1 MSLRDTNQVKVWDLL
16 VRLFHWTLVLSFVIA
31 YLTEDDWM
39 TVHVYAG
46 YVIGFLLLF
55 RMIWGFVGSRYARFS
70 SFVYRPGIVRD
81 YLKKAVAF
89 KAPRYMGHNPAGGA
103 MILMLILVLATT
115 VISGLFLYG
124 TTDYSGPFAGVFQGE
139 FAADI
144 LEETHEI
151 FANLSVLL
159 ILLHLGG
166 VIFSSLEHRENLVKS
181 MVTGF
186 KKEKLS

>member
-1 MSLRDTNQVKVWDLL
+1 MSLSYSNDVKVWDLL
-16 VRLFHWTLVLSFVIA
+16 VRLFHWTLVLSFAIA

-39 TVHVYAG
+39 LLHVYAG
-46 YVIGFLLLF
+46 YVIGILLLF
-55 RMIWGFVGSRYARFS
+55 RLIWGFVGSRYARFS

-103 MILMLILVLATT
+103 MILMLISVLAVT

-124 TTDYSGPFAGVFQGE
+124 TTDYSGPLAGVFQGE

-151 FANLSVLL
+151 FADLSVLL
-159 ILLHLGG
+159 IVLHLGG
-166 VIFSSLEHRENLVKS
+166 VIFSSLEHQENLVKS
-181 MVTGF
+181 MITGL